1 MTRRDYNRAG
11 FSQRW
16 MIALVAIICMG
27 SFAFSSSNQGSE
39 ELKLNGSWDQ
49 TLGHFREGESA
60 LEFSLVLNETNVP
73 PSPQLSFSESLTLEA
88 WIKPNGWGG
97 GPNYIGTI
105 LYKPSIW
112 IFIIQD
118 HPSASDRSLIFQLR
132 HNDGVSHSFSPV
144 GSIVLD
150 VWTHLAV
157 SYSSAT
163 SEARIHIN
171 GIEQEISYI
180 VPPSGPIRNN
190 SSEGFELGSLPQ
202 GMMNFMGVIDE
213 VRIWNDVRSPGEI
226 FHNMNSML
234 NGDETGL
241 QLYWPMNEGGGD
253 SLHDMSGNG
262 HDIRISGVDW
272 TFGTPFYPT
281 SIADPIPAEVIP
293 ELLIN
298 TYPNP
303 FNPTLTIQTEL
314 WVPADLQIRVYNSTG
329 QQVWSKSI
337 LNQSEGKASFMWNG
351 LDDSGAPASS
361 GVYIITVATPEFMA
375 TQKNVLLR

>member
-1 MTRRDYNRAG
+1 MAI
-11 FSQRW
+11 
-16 MIALVAIICMG
+16 IALICMV
-27 SFAFSSSNQGSE
+27 SFAFSRSNLPNKE
-39 ELKLNGSWDQ
+39 PKLNTTWDQ
-49 TLGHFREGESA
+49 VLEHFREGESA
-60 LEFSLVLNETNVP
+60 LEFSLVLNETSLP
-73 PSPQLSFSESLTLEA
+73 PSPQLSFTESLTLEA

-118 HPSASDRSLIFQLR
+118 HPTASDRSLIFQLR

-157 SYSSAT
+157 TYSSAT
-163 SEARIHIN
+163 SEVRIHIN
-171 GIEQEISYI
+171 GIEQEVSYI

-213 VRIWNDVRSPGEI
+213 VRIWNDVRSHSEI
-226 FHNMNSML
+226 FHNMSSML

-272 TFGTPFYPT
+272 TYGTPFYPT
-281 SIADPIPAEVIP
+281 AIDDPILPAVIP
-293 ELLIN
+293 DFSTLSSN
-298 TYPNP
+298 YPNP
-303 FNPTLTIQTEL
+303 FNPSTTINYALVEAADINLTIY
-314 WVPADLQIRVYNSTG
+314 DIRGVEITR
-329 QQVWSKSI
+329 
-337 LNQSEGKASFMWNG
+337 LASGYHEAGHYTAYFTAEN
-351 LDDSGAPASS
+351 LSS
-361 GVYIITVATPEFMA
+361 GTYLYVLDTGSFREVKRMVYL
-375 TQKNVLLR
+375 K